1 MLLGLEGVLCMLS
14 HSVCMAASRCGVAA
28 VFNVIGS
35 MGKPCLTDFYAPIH
49 THVIVSIDGHGADK
63 GSG

>member
-1 MLLGLEGVLCMLS
+1 MLS